1 MRVGFNPQKSE
12 KKINLTTYHRVIV
25 VVYIPNEEGFYK
37 NSYDVF
43 KLCLDSLVATT
54 NSNSAITIVNNGS
67 YDKVT
72 DLLQNYLKN
81 KKIDSLIQHSVN
93 IGKIDALIGA
103 ARGARERLITYSDSD
118 ILFKKGW
125 QENVEKVFSIFPNVG
140 SVSPISVRYGLFYG
154 TSSVLK
160 QIILGKIKIKFEPIP
175 ENFDSYNKYLKS
187 INWDEDKE
195 ETNNWP
201 AIEKNNTKA
210 VVGSGHQVLTVSREV
225 LFKSVPT
232 NPSLTLVGGDSE
244 YKYVDEPIDKLGK
257 LRLCTYT
264 NFAFHMGNNIED
276 WMIDVQKNNLIT
288 TTDFTEMYYE
298 NKTNFDLFYSKYKT
312 IIYQIKKKITK
323 KVFKLIYKNYSL

>member
-1 MRVGFNPQKSE
+1 MRIGFNPQKSE

-43 KLCLDSLVATT
+43 KLCLDSLVATI
-54 NSNSAITIVNNGS
+54 NSNTAITIVNNGS
-67 YDKVT
+67 YQKVT
-72 DLLQNYLKN
+72 ELLQNYLKD
-81 KKIDSLIQHSVN
+81 KKIDSLIHHSVN

-103 ARGARERLITYSDSD
+103 ARGAREQLITYSDSD
-118 ILFKKGW
+118 ILFQKGW
-125 QENVEKVFSIFPNVG
+125 QENVEKIFSTFSNVG

-160 QIILGKIKIKFEPIP
+160 QIIFRKIKIKFEPIP

-187 INWDEDKE
+187 INWDTDKNE
-195 ETNNWP
+195 KKNWP
-201 AIEKNNTKA
+201 VIERNNTKA
-210 VVGSGHQVLTVSREV
+210 IIGSGHQVVTISREI

-264 NFAFHMGNNIED
+264 NFAFHMGNNLED
-276 WMIDVQKNNLIT
+276 WMIDVHKNNL
-288 TTDFTEMYYE
+288 
-298 NKTNFDLFYSKYKT
+298 KATNNSLEVVYKKESNPDLLYSKYKT
-312 IIYQIKKKITK
+312 VIYLLRKKITK
-323 KVFKLIYKNYSL
+323 KVFKLIYKDYSL